1 LAIALAA
8 PTAASAA
15 LVPRFDRASARLGQP
30 VTIYQP
36 GGLGWL
42 KGDRRPIR
50 VYLVPAQIAGR
61 VAFRPNGDSR
71 LGPPRTRRAVY
82 VGRMSIPRGRLR
94 FRLPRL
100 APGRYAAV
108 AWCGPCGGTL
118 IGSVPYDVPAGVE
131 APRGSLLRVER
142 RLDFGGGV
150 SLYPSG

>member
-1 LAIALAA
+1 VRASLRLAPAGLAIALAA

-30 VTIYQP
+30 VTVYQP

-50 VYLVPAQIAGR
+50 VYLVPAPIAGR
-61 VAFRPNGDSR
+61 VAFRPNGASR

-100 APGRYAAV
+100 APGRYAALV
-108 AWCGPCGGTL
+108 WCGPCGGTL
-118 IGSVPYDVPAGVE
+118 VASVPWDVPADVVV
-131 APRGSLLRVER
+131 PRNGSLLRVR
-142 RLDFGGGV
+142 PPR
-150 SLYPSG
+150 